1 MTIEELQVLI
11 TANTD
16 DLRREI
22 NKTNSTI
29 NGLKKNAEKQNNG
42 ITKAFSKLKK
52 GIIALGIGKVIKE
65 SIQVGMD
72 AIESDN
78 LFSVSL
84 GKYADDVYTW
94 STEVSKAL
102 GLNAVEIRKNTG
114 VIYNMTSSMGLAEK
128 QALTMSKGVTLLAN
142 DMASFYNLN
151 TEEAFNKIRAGI
163 TGETEPLKA
172 LGILVDE
179 NTIKQVAYSEG
190 IATTGSELTQQQKV
204 LARYVAIMK
213 QTGNAQGDLARTIDS
228 PANMFRRLKTEIQN
242 CATTIGSIFMPIIQ
256 TVVPYI
262 ISFVKIIGNALNSLA
277 SFLGIKSSGLSEE
290 TANASSNISGL
301 SSDMSDA
308 NKSAKQMKQTLA
320 GFDEITN
327 LNTNTDSESTGASSS
342 GGIGFDLSEYD
353 AGMSSIQD
361 KTTEIV
367 DNIYKKFDKLKTVF
381 DKLKITFSDIW
392 NSKPVESW
400 KNRIV
405 AKINFIK
412 ELGTNLGTT
421 LYENVKGT
429 WNNIS
434 EDVAIGFN
442 NIGTLW
448 LNVWNDISTTM
459 QMYTEPIVN
468 GISGLFDSIY
478 DTAIGPA
485 IELIVEVW
493 KDFTQIL
500 LDWWNKHGQKTLDNI
515 GQFVTQ
521 TIKLFQS
528 IYDNV
533 LKPIIEPFL
542 NTLGELWDSKIK
554 GLIETFGTLV
564 AELIN
569 GALEIYNK
577 VIVPIVEWLTKI
589 LGPAVA
595 DIVNT
600 IFNAVSV
607 VVGNIMEFINGL
619 IVALTGLIQFIV
631 GVFTLDWDKAWQG
644 IRNIF
649 KGIFESLS
657 GIVKAVI
664 NVIIGILNTL
674 ISAFESTVNA
684 IIDAINSIEI
694 TNPFNGE
701 EIWSPNIPR
710 LKVGRIP
717 ELARGGIVDKPTLSI
732 IGEAGKEAVVPLENN
747 TGWLDK
753 IASKFAVMVSEMAD
767 GSNSNASFT
776 SNLIINGRQLASAT
790 IEDFNNEAIR
800 RGYKPLLAT

>member
-52 GIIALGIGKVIKE
+52 GIIALGIGKVIKD
-65 SIQVGMD
+65 SIQSGME

-84 GKYADDVYTW
+84 GKYADDVYNW
-94 STEVSKAL
+94 STEVSNAL

-190 IATTGSELTQQQKV
+190 IATTGSELNQQQKV

-213 QTGNAQGDLARTIDS
+213 QTGNAQGDLARTMDS
-228 PANMFRRLKTEIQN
+228 PANMFRRLKTEIQK

-277 SFLGIKSSGLSEE
+277 SFLGIKSTSLSEE

-327 LNTNTDSESTGASSS
+327 LSTNNDENADSTTPTA
-342 GGIGFDLSEYD
+342 GGIEFDLSEYD
-353 AGMSSIQD
+353 AGLSGIED
-361 KTTEIV
+361 KTTKII
-367 DNIYKKFDKLKTVF
+367 DNINKKFNKLKTT
-381 DKLKITFSDIW
+381 ISSIW
-392 NSKPVESW
+392 NSKPVEAW
-400 KNRIV
+400 KNAIM
-405 AKINFIK
+405 KYLNFLK
-412 ELGTNLGTT
+412 ELGMNLGVS
-421 LYENVKGT
+421 LYENLNGT

-434 EDVAIGFN
+434 DNVFTIFR

-448 LNVWNDISTTM
+448 TNVWSDIATTLEV
-459 QMYTEPIVN
+459 YTQPIVS
-468 GISGLFDSIY
+468 GITNLFNSIY
-478 DTAIGPA
+478 TTAIGPA
-485 IELIVEVW
+485 IELIVGAW

-542 NTLGELWDSKIK
+542 NTLSELWDNKIK
-554 GLIETFGTLV
+554 GLIETIGEFISKLV
-564 AELIN
+564 N
-569 GALEIYNK
+569 GVLEIYNK
-577 VIVPIVEWLTKI
+577 FIVPILDYLMKELKPFWEATWNLIANVFSTIVTQICDVAGGI
-589 LGPAVA
+589 LKALG
-595 DIVNT
+595 
-600 IFNAVSV
+600 
-607 VVGNIMEFINGL
+607 GL
-619 IVALTGLIQFIV
+619 IDFIV
-631 GVFTLDWDKAWQG
+631 GVFTGDWEKAWQG
-644 IRNIF
+644 ICDF
-649 KGIFESLS
+649 FGGIWDGIV
-657 GIVKAVI
+657 GIVKGSINLVI
-664 NVIIGILNTL
+664 DFINGMIAGIETALNW
-674 ISAFESTVNA
+674 IVNKV
-684 IIDAINSIEI
+684 NSLEI
-694 TNPFNGE
+694 VNPFTGE
-701 EIWSPNIPR
+701 EIWSPNIP
-710 LKVGRIP
+710 KFSFGRI
-717 ELARGGIVDKPTLSI
+717 EKLARGGIVDEPTLSW

-753 IASKFAVMVSEMAD
+753 LASKFAVMVNEMSN

-776 SNLIINGRQLASAT
+776 SNLIVNGRLLASAT
-790 IEDFNNEAIR
+790 IDDFNNEAIR
-800 RGYKPLLAT
+800 RGYKPILNT

>member
-1 MTIEELQVLI
+1 MTIDELQVLI
-11 TANTD
+11 TAKTD
-16 DLRREI
+16 DLRKEI

-29 NGLKKNAEKQNNG
+29 TGLKKNAEKQNTG
-42 ITKAFSKLKK
+42 IISVFSKLKK

-65 SIQVGMD
+65 SIQVGME

-84 GKYADDVYTW
+84 GKYADDVYAW
-94 STEVSKAL
+94 STEVSNAL
-102 GLNAVEIRKNTG
+102 GLNAVQIRKNTG

-142 DMASFYNLN
+142 DMASFYNLD

-213 QTGNAQGDLARTIDS
+213 QTGNAQGDLARTMDS
-228 PANMFRRLKTEIQN
+228 PSNMFRRLKTEIQN

-256 TVVPYI
+256 AVVPYI
-262 ISFVKIIGNALNSLA
+262 ISFVKVIGNALNSLA
-277 SFLGIKSSGLSEE
+277 SFLGIKSGGLSEE

-327 LNTNTDSESTGASSS
+327 LSTSNNENKDATTPTA
-342 GGIGFDLSEYD
+342 GGIEFDLSEYD
-353 AGMSSIQD
+353 AGLSGIND
-361 KTTEIV
+361 KTTKII
-367 DNIYKKFDKLKTVF
+367 DNINNGFNKLKTT
-381 DKLKITFSDIW
+381 ISSIW
-392 NSKPVESW
+392 NSKPVEAW
-400 KNRIV
+400 KNAIM
-405 AKINFIK
+405 KYLNFLK
-412 ELGTNLGTT
+412 ELGKNLGIS
-421 LYENVKGT
+421 LYENLSGT

-434 EDVAIGFN
+434 DNVFTIFS

-448 LNVWNDISTTM
+448 TNVWNDIATTLDV
-459 QMYTEPIVN
+459 YTQPIVG
-468 GISGLFDSIY
+468 GITNLFNSIY
-478 DTAIGPA
+478 TTAIGPA
-485 IELIVEVW
+485 IELIVSVW

-500 LDWWNKHGQKTLDNI
+500 LDWWNKNGQKILDNI

-589 LGPAVA
+589 LGPVIAE
-595 DIVNT
+595 IVNT

-607 VVGNIMEFINGL
+607 VIGNILEIINGL
-619 IVALTGLIQFIV
+619 MVVLTGLIQFIV

-649 KGIFESLS
+649 KGIFESLG

-701 EIWSPNIPR
+701 QIWSPNIPR

-717 ELARGGIVDKPTLSI
+717 ELAKGGIVDKPTLSL

-753 IASKFAVMVSEMAD
+753 IASKFAVMVSEMNE
-767 GSNSNASFT
+767 GSSSNTSFT
-776 SNLIINGRQLASAT
+776 SNLIVNGRQLASAT

-800 RGYKPLLAT
+800 KGYKPILAT

>member
-1 MTIEELQVLI
+1 MTIDELQVLI
-11 TANTD
+11 TAKTD
-16 DLRREI
+16 DLRKEI

-29 NGLKKNAEKQNNG
+29 TGLKKNAEKQNTG
-42 ITKAFSKLKK
+42 IISVFSKLKK

-65 SIQVGMD
+65 SIQVGME

-84 GKYADDVYTW
+84 GKYADDVYAW
-94 STEVSKAL
+94 STEVSNAL
-102 GLNAVEIRKNTG
+102 GLNAVQIRKNTG

-142 DMASFYNLN
+142 DMASFYNLD

-213 QTGNAQGDLARTIDS
+213 QTGNAQGDLARTMDS
-228 PANMFRRLKTEIQN
+228 PSNMFRRLKTEIQN

-256 TVVPYI
+256 AVVPYI
-262 ISFVKIIGNALNSLA
+262 ISFVKVIGNALNSLA
-277 SFLGIKSSGLSEE
+277 SFLGIKSGGLSEE

-327 LNTNTDSESTGASSS
+327 LSTSNNENKDATTPTA
-342 GGIGFDLSEYD
+342 GGIEFDLSEYD
-353 AGMSSIQD
+353 AGLSGIND
-361 KTTEIV
+361 KTTKII
-367 DNIYKKFDKLKTVF
+367 DNINNGFNKLKTT
-381 DKLKITFSDIW
+381 ISSIW
-392 NSKPVESW
+392 NSKPVEAW
-400 KNRIV
+400 KNAIM
-405 AKINFIK
+405 KYLNFLK
-412 ELGTNLGTT
+412 ELGKNLGIS
-421 LYENVKGT
+421 LYENLSGT

-434 EDVAIGFN
+434 DNVFTIFS

-448 LNVWNDISTTM
+448 TNVWNDIATTLDV
-459 QMYTEPIVN
+459 YTQPIVG
-468 GISGLFDSIY
+468 GITNLFNSIY
-478 DTAIGPA
+478 TTAIGPA
-485 IELIVEVW
+485 IELIVSVW

-542 NTLGELWDSKIK
+542 NALSELWDNKIK
-554 GLIETFGTLV
+554 GLIETVGEFISKLV
-564 AELIN
+564 N
-569 GALEIYNK
+569 GVLEIYNNF
-577 VIVPIVEWLTKI
+577 IVPLLDFIIKELAPFWETTW
-589 LGPAVA
+589 
-595 DIVNT
+595 NT
-600 IFNAVSV
+600 IANVFST
-607 VVGNIMEFINGL
+607 VVGVICD
-619 IVALTGLIQFIV
+619 VASGILTALGGIIDFIV
-631 GVFTLDWDKAWQG
+631 GVFTGDWEKAWQG
-644 IRNIF
+644 ICDF
-649 KGIFESLS
+649 FGGIWDGIV
-657 GIVKAVI
+657 GIVK
-664 NVIIGILNTL
+664 G
-674 ISAFESTVNA
+674 
-684 IIDAINSIEI
+684 AINLVIDFINGMIAGIETALNWI
-694 TNPFNGE
+694 VDKINSLEIVNPFTGE
-701 EIWSPNIPR
+701 DIWSPNIPR
-710 LKVGRIP
+710 FSFGRI
-717 ELARGGIVDKPTLSI
+717 EKLARGGIVDKPTLSL

-753 IASKFAVMVSEMAD
+753 IASKFAVMVSEMND
-767 GSNSNASFT
+767 GSSSNASFT

>member
-1 MTIEELQVLI
+1 MTIDELQVLI

-16 DLRREI
+16 NLRKEI
-22 NKTNSTI
+22 DKTNSVVK
-29 NGLKKNAEKQNNG
+29 GLKKNADKQSKG
-42 ITKAFSKLKK
+42 VTTAFSKLKT
-52 GIIALGIGKVIKE
+52 GIVALGIGKVIKD
-65 SIQVGMD
+65 SIQSGME

-84 GKYADDVYTW
+84 GKYADDVYNW
-94 STEVSKAL
+94 STEVSNAL

-151 TEEAFNKIRAGI
+151 TDEAFNKIRAGI

-213 QTGNAQGDLARTIDS
+213 QTGNAQGDLARTMDS
-228 PANMFRRLKTEIQN
+228 PANMFRRLKTEIQK

-277 SFLGIKSSGLSEE
+277 SFLGIKSTSLSEE

-301 SSDMSDA
+301 SSDMADA

-327 LNTNTDSESTGASSS
+327 LSTNDNSSEEAMATTG
-342 GGIGFDLSEYD
+342 GGLEFDLSEYD
-353 AGMSSIQD
+353 AGLSGIED
-361 KTTEIV
+361 KTTKII
-367 DNIYKKFDKLKTVF
+367 DNINKRFDKLKST
-381 DKLKITFSDIW
+381 ISSIW
-392 NSKPVESW
+392 NSKPVEAW
-400 KNRIV
+400 KN
-405 AKINFIK
+405 KIKAELNFLK
-412 ELGTNLGTT
+412 ELGIGLGTS
-421 LYENVKGT
+421 LYENLSGT

-434 EDVAIGFN
+434 DDVSMIFS

-448 LNVWNDISTTM
+448 TNVWNDIATTM
-459 QMYTEPIVN
+459 QIYTEPIVN
-468 GISGLFDSIY
+468 GITNLFNSIY
-478 DTAIGPA
+478 ETAIGPA
-485 IELIVEVW
+485 IELIVGVW

-542 NTLGELWDSKIK
+542 NTLSELWDTKIK
-554 GLIETFGTLV
+554 GLIETVGEFISK
-564 AELIN
+564 LIN

-577 VIVPIVEWLTKI
+577 FIVPVLDYLLKELKPFWETTW
-589 LGPAVA
+589 
-595 DIVNT
+595 NT
-600 IFNAVSV
+600 IANIFSTI
-607 VVGNIMEFINGL
+607 VGVICDVANGIL
-619 IVALTGLIQFIV
+619 TALGGVIDFVV
-631 GVFTLDWDKAWQG
+631 GVFTGDWEKAWQG
-644 IRNIF
+644 ICDF
-649 KGIFESLS
+649 FGGIWDGIV
-657 GIVKAVI
+657 GIVK
-664 NVIIGILNTL
+664 G
-674 ISAFESTVNA
+674 
-684 IIDAINSIEI
+684 AINLVIDYINGMIAGIETALNWI
-694 TNPFNGE
+694 VDKVNSLEIVNPFTGD
-701 EIWSPNIPR
+701 EIWSPNIP
-710 LKVGRIP
+710 KFSFSRIP
-717 ELARGGIVDKPTLSI
+717 KLARGGIVDSPTLSL

-747 TGWLDK
+747 TGWIDK
-753 IASKFAVMVSEMAD
+753 LASKFAVMVSEMND
-767 GSNSNASFT
+767 GTNQNTSFT

-800 RGYKPLLAT
+800 RGYRPILST